1 MQALTSIVSL
11 PRADE
16 CHCALLSGPVHV
28 RSFRVV
34 QPHVP
39 GNEDAVGGKLPLYH
53 ARARG

>member
-1 MQALTSIVSL
+1 MQALTSIASL

-28 RSFRVV
+28 RSFCVV